1 MSKVKG
7 VLLGILFAVLIYF
20 AIFNSHSVKVKILG
34 EKVFF
39 PSPLWTVVYVSV
51 AIGIILG
58 FLFRSRNRKTRPP
71 SE

>member
-7 VLLGILFAVLIYF
+7 VLLGILIAVLIYF

-39 PSPLWTVVYVSV
+39 LSPLWTVVYVSV

-58 FLFRSRNRKTRPP
+58 FLFRSRSRKTRPP
-71 SE
+71 NE